1 MVPCLETGN
10 YEMMNMWKV
19 SAVAVAAVAVA
30 GCTQSESLDL
40 SPCARSAAES
50 SGYVAPKDGEDG
62 GELHIYTWSDY
73 LAPELIMGFEKAL
86 GVRVV
91 VDTFDSNEA
100 MYAKLKAGGTGY
112 DLMTPS
118 AYQIPQMAREGMIDK
133 IDHSKCPNVKKNFD
147 PSFMSQIADPE
158 LAYGVPY
165 AVTYTGFMYDKS
177 KVPEGADIESWKIL
191 ENPAMKGRVT
201 LLDDFREVIG
211 GGLMALGY
219 SINSTDPAEIDAAVS
234 EVLKWRRN
242 ARKFDAE
249 SYKTEVAG
257 GSIWIGHGYSTDAV
271 QVIVGDEEEGME
283 PRDDIGFALP
293 KEGFTISFD
302 ELVVAKDAK
311 RKDLAYAFINFIYEG
326 EAAKANMEY
335 LCGPNPVKPGIE
347 LLDEETRSIVL
358 IDPETLKHGQVLKSI
373 DDPKVMELYNK
384 AWDRIKATDTK

>member
-1 MVPCLETGN
+1 MVPRIETGN

-19 SAVAVAAVAVA
+19 SAVAAAAVAVA
-30 GCTQSESLDL
+30 GCTQSESVDL
-40 SPCARSAAES
+40 SPCALAAAES
-50 SGYVAPKDGEDG
+50 SGITPESAKG

-73 LAPELIMGFEKAL
+73 LAPELIVGFEKAL
-86 GVRVV
+86 GVKVV

-147 PSFMSQIADPE
+147 PSFANQVVDPE
-158 LAYGVPY
+158 FVYSVPDS
-165 AVTYTGFMYDKS
+165 VTYTGFMYDKG
-177 KVPEGADIESWKIL
+177 KIPEGVDVESWKIL

-201 LLDDFREVIG
+201 LLDDIREVIG

-219 SINSTDPAEIDAAVS
+219 SINSTNPAEIDAAVA
-234 EVLKWRRN
+234 EALKWRHN
-242 ARKFDAE
+242 ARKVDAE
-249 SYKTEVAG
+249 SYKTEVAA
-257 GSIWIGHGYSTDAV
+257 GSIWVGHGYSTDAA

-302 ELVVAKDAK
+302 EMVVAKDAK

-326 EAAKANMEY
+326 EASKVNMEY
-335 LCGPNPVKPGIE
+335 LCGPNPVKPGLD
-347 LLDEETRSIVL
+347 LLDEETRNIVL
-358 IDPETLKHGQVLKSI
+358 LDPEILKRGQILKSI

-384 AWDRIKATDTK
+384 AWDRIKATETK

>member
-19 SAVAVAAVAVA
+19 SAVAAAAVAVA
-30 GCTQSESLDL
+30 GCTQSESVDL
-40 SPCARSAAES
+40 SPCALAAAES
-50 SGYVAPKDGEDG
+50 SGITPESAKG

-73 LAPELIMGFEKAL
+73 LAPELIVGFEKAL
-86 GVRVV
+86 GVKVV

-147 PSFMSQIADPE
+147 PSFANQVVDPE
-158 LAYGVPY
+158 FVYSVPY
-165 AVTYTGFMYDKS
+165 SVTYTGFMYDKS
-177 KVPEGADIESWKIL
+177 KIPEGVDVESWKIL

-201 LLDDFREVIG
+201 LLDDIREVIG

-219 SINSTDPAEIDAAVS
+219 SINSTNPAEIDAAVA
-234 EVLKWRRN
+234 EALKWRRN

-249 SYKTEVAG
+249 SYKTEVAA
-257 GSIWIGHGYSTDAV
+257 GSIWIGHGYSTDAA

-302 ELVVAKDAK
+302 EMVVAKDAK

-326 EAAKANMEY
+326 EASKVNMEY
-335 LCGPNPVKPGIE
+335 LCGPNPVKPGLD
-347 LLDEETRSIVL
+347 LLDEETRNIVL
-358 IDPETLKHGQVLKSI
+358 LDPEILKRGQILKSI

-384 AWDRIKATDTK
+384 AWDRIKATETK

>member
-1 MVPCLETGN
+1 MVSRLETGN

-30 GCTQSESLDL
+30 GCTQSESIDL
-40 SPCARSAAES
+40 SPCARAAAES
-50 SGYVAPKDGEDG
+50 SGYMLAESGKDG

-73 LAPELIMGFEKAL
+73 LAPELIVGFEKAL
-86 GVRVV
+86 GVKVV

-118 AYQIPQMAREGMIDK
+118 SYQIPQMAREGMIEK

-147 PSFMSQIADPE
+147 PSFAGQIVDPSFT
-158 LAYGVPY
+158 YSVPY
-165 AVTYTGFMYDKS
+165 TVTYTGFMYDKD
-177 KVPEGADIESWKIL
+177 KVPEGVEVNSWKIL
-191 ENPAMKGRVT
+191 ENPAS
-201 LLDDFREVIG
+201 L
-211 GGLMALGY
+211 
-219 SINSTDPAEIDAAVS
+219 NSADPAEIDAAVT

-257 GSIWIGHGYSTDAV
+257 GSIWLGHGYSTDAT

-293 KEGFTISFD
+293 KEGFTIAFD
-302 ELVVAKDAK
+302 EMVVAKDAK

-326 EAAKANMEY
+326 EAAKVNMEY
-335 LCGPNPVKPGIE
+335 LCGPNPVKPGID
-347 LLDEETRSIVL
+347 LLDDEMRGIVL
-358 IDPETLKHGQVLKSI
+358 IDPETLKYGQVLKSI

>member
-1 MVPCLETGN
+1 MVPRIETGN

-19 SAVAVAAVAVA
+19 SAVAAAAVAVA
-30 GCTQSESLDL
+30 GCTQSESVDL
-40 SPCARSAAES
+40 SPCALAAAES
-50 SGYVAPKDGEDG
+50 SGITPESAKG

-73 LAPELIMGFEKAL
+73 LAPELIVGFEKAL
-86 GVRVV
+86 GVKVV

-147 PSFMSQIADPE
+147 PSFANQVVDPE
-158 LAYGVPY
+158 FVYSVPY
-165 AVTYTGFMYDKS
+165 TVTYTGFMYDKS
-177 KVPEGADIESWKIL
+177 KIPEGVDVESWKIL

-201 LLDDFREVIG
+201 LLDDIREVIG

-219 SINSTDPAEIDAAVS
+219 SINSTNPEEIDAAVT
-234 EVLKWRRN
+234 EALKWRHN

-249 SYKTEVAG
+249 SYKTEVAA
-257 GSIWIGHGYSTDAV
+257 GSIWIGHGYSTDAA

-302 ELVVAKDAK
+302 EMVVAKDAK
-311 RKDLAYAFINFIYEG
+311 RKDLAYALINFIYEG
-326 EAAKANMEY
+326 EASKVNMEY
-335 LCGPNPVKPGIE
+335 LCGPNPVKPGLD
-347 LLDEETRSIVL
+347 LLDEETRNIVL
-358 IDPETLKHGQVLKSI
+358 LDPEILKRGQILKSI

-384 AWDRIKATDTK
+384 AWDRIKATETK

>member
-19 SAVAVAAVAVA
+19 SAVAAAAVAVA
-30 GCTQSESLDL
+30 GCTQSESVDL
-40 SPCARSAAES
+40 SPCALAAAES
-50 SGYVAPKDGEDG
+50 SGITPESAKG

-73 LAPELIMGFEKAL
+73 LAPELIVGFEKAL
-86 GVRVV
+86 GVKVV

-147 PSFMSQIADPE
+147 PSFANQVVDPE
-158 LAYGVPY
+158 FVYSVPY
-165 AVTYTGFMYDKS
+165 SVTYTGFMYDKS
-177 KVPEGADIESWKIL
+177 KIPEGVDVESWKIL

-201 LLDDFREVIG
+201 LLDDIREVIG

-219 SINSTDPAEIDAAVS
+219 SINSTNPAEIDAAVA
-234 EVLKWRRN
+234 EALKWRRN

-249 SYKTEVAG
+249 SYKTEVAA
-257 GSIWIGHGYSTDAV
+257 GSIWIGHGYSTDAA

-302 ELVVAKDAK
+302 EMVIAKDAK

-326 EAAKANMEY
+326 EAAKVNMEY
-335 LCGPNPVKPGIE
+335 LCGPNPVKPGID
-347 LLDEETRSIVL
+347 LLDEETRNIVL
-358 IDPETLKHGQVLKSI
+358 LDPEVLKRGQILKSI
-373 DDPKVMELYNK
+373 DDPKAMELYNK
-384 AWDRIKATDTK
+384 AWDRIKATETK

>member
-1 MVPCLETGN
+1 MVPRIETGN

-19 SAVAVAAVAVA
+19 SAVAAAAVAVA
-30 GCTQSESLDL
+30 GCTQSESVDL
-40 SPCARSAAES
+40 SPCALAAAES
-50 SGYVAPKDGEDG
+50 SGITPESAKG

-73 LAPELIMGFEKAL
+73 LAPELIVGFEKAL
-86 GVRVV
+86 GVKVV

-147 PSFMSQIADPE
+147 PSFANQVVDPE
-158 LAYGVPY
+158 FVYSVPDS
-165 AVTYTGFMYDKS
+165 VTYTGFMYDKS
-177 KVPEGADIESWKIL
+177 KIPEGVDVESWKIL

-201 LLDDFREVIG
+201 LLDDIREVIG

-219 SINSTDPAEIDAAVS
+219 SINSTNPAEIDAAVA
-234 EVLKWRRN
+234 EALKWRHN
-242 ARKFDAE
+242 ARKVDAE
-249 SYKTEVAG
+249 SYKTEVAA
-257 GSIWIGHGYSTDAV
+257 GSIWVGHGYSTDAA

-302 ELVVAKDAK
+302 EMVVAKDAK

-326 EAAKANMEY
+326 EASKVNMEY
-335 LCGPNPVKPGIE
+335 LCGPNPVKPGLD
-347 LLDEETRSIVL
+347 LLDEETRNIVL
-358 IDPETLKHGQVLKSI
+358 LDPEILKRGQILKSI

-384 AWDRIKATDTK
+384 AWDRIKATETK

>member
-1 MVPCLETGN
+1 
-10 YEMMNMWKV
+10 MMNMWKV
-19 SAVAVAAVAVA
+19 SAVAAAAVAVA
-30 GCTQSESLDL
+30 GCTQSESIDL
-40 SPCARSAAES
+40 SPCALAAAES
-50 SGYVAPKDGEDG
+50 SGITPESVKG

-118 AYQIPQMAREGMIDK
+118 AYQIPQMAREGMLDK

-147 PSFMSQIADPE
+147 PSFANQVVDPE
-158 LAYGVPY
+158 FVYSVPY
-165 AVTYTGFMYDKS
+165 SVTYTGFMYDKS
-177 KVPEGADIESWKIL
+177 KIPEGVDVESWKIL
-191 ENPAMKGRVT
+191 ENPKMKGRVT
-201 LLDDFREVIG
+201 LLDDIREVIG
-211 GGLMALGY
+211 GGLMSLGY
-219 SINSTDPAEIDAAVS
+219 SINSTNPAEIDAAVA
-234 EVLKWRRN
+234 EALKWRHN

-249 SYKTEVAG
+249 SYKTEVAA
-257 GSIWIGHGYSTDAV
+257 GSIWIGHGYSTDAA

-302 ELVVAKDAK
+302 EMVIAKDAK

-326 EAAKANMEY
+326 EAAKVNMEY
-335 LCGPNPVKPGIE
+335 LCGPNPVKPGID
-347 LLDEETRSIVL
+347 LLDEETRNIVL
-358 IDPETLKHGQVLKSI
+358 LDPEVLKRGQILKSI

-384 AWDRIKATDTK
+384 AWDRIKATETK

>member
-1 MVPCLETGN
+1 MVPRIETGN

-19 SAVAVAAVAVA
+19 SAVAAAAVAVT
-30 GCTQSESLDL
+30 GCTQSESVDL
-40 SPCARSAAES
+40 SPCALAAAES
-50 SGYVAPKDGEDG
+50 SGITPESAKG

-73 LAPELIMGFEKAL
+73 LAPELIVGFEKAL
-86 GVRVV
+86 GVKVV

-147 PSFMSQIADPE
+147 PAFANQVVDPE
-158 LAYGVPY
+158 FVYSVPY
-165 AVTYTGFMYDKS
+165 SVTYTGFMYDKS
-177 KVPEGADIESWKIL
+177 KVPEGVDVDTWKIL

-201 LLDDFREVIG
+201 LLDDIREVIG

-219 SINSTDPAEIDAAVS
+219 SINSTNPAEIDAAVT
-234 EVLKWRRN
+234 EALKWRRN

-249 SYKTEVAG
+249 SYKTEVAA
-257 GSIWIGHGYSTDAV
+257 GSIWIGHGYSTDAA

-293 KEGFTISFD
+293 KEGFTIAFD
-302 ELVVAKDAK
+302 EMVVAKDAK

-326 EAAKANMEY
+326 EAAKVNMEY
-335 LCGPNPVKPGIE
+335 LCGPNPVKPGID
-347 LLDEETRSIVL
+347 LLDEETRNIVL
-358 IDPETLKHGQVLKSI
+358 LDPEILKRGQILKSI

-384 AWDRIKATDTK
+384 AWDRIKATETK